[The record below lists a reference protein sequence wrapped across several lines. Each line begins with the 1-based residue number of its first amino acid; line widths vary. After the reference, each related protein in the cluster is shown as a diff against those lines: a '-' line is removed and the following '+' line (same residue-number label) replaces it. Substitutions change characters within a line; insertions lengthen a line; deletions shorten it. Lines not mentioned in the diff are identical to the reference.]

1 MKLITW
7 NVQWFCGLDDVVSVE
22 RVVGEARAM
31 ADFDVLCLQEVAVNY
46 PQLMGN
52 AGFDQVARLRELLP
66 GFEVCFGAAVDELG
80 GAGNADTARQGG
92 HAVGGERGCQRQQ
105 FGNLVATRLPVAQ
118 VQHTPLPY
126 PADGGVR
133 SMPRMCTSVTVLAP
147 LGPVRVMTT
156 HLEFYSP
163 RQRMAQAQALLDI
176 HAQAC
181 AQAAHPPLADET
193 GGPFQSKVHTASAV
207 LCGDFNFESSSPEY
221 ALIAQALAQNENSP
235 GFSSRQDSARQFTDA
250 WRTAH
255 GEAPHAPTFRLFD
268 RRYGPE
274 PICCDF
280 VFVSEDLKP
289 RVRQM
294 EVNLQTRASDHQ
306 PVLLE
311 LS

>member
-1 MKLITW
+1 
-7 NVQWFCGLDDVVSVE
+7 
-22 RVVGEARAM
+22 M

-46 PQLMGN
+46 PQLIGN

-66 GFEVCFGAAVDELG
+66 GFEVYFGAAVDELG
-80 GAGNADTARQGG
+80 LEGNADSARLGG
-92 HAVGGERGCQRQQ
+92 HAVVGGRGSQRQQ

-118 VQHTPLPY
+118 VQHFPLPY
-126 PADGGVR
+126 PADAGVR
-133 SMPRMCTSVTVLAP
+133 SMPRMCSSVTVLAP
-147 LGPVRVMTT
+147 FGPVRVMTT

-163 RQRMAQAQALLDI
+163 RQRMAQAQALLGI

-181 AQAAHPPLADET
+181 AQAAQPPLADET
-193 GGPFQSKVHTASAV
+193 GGPFQSKVHTQSAV
-207 LCGDFNFESSSPEY
+207 LCGDFNFEMANEEY
-221 ALIAQALAQNENSP
+221 ALLTGNGTAGTDKPAQLSAQPPPHSLI
-235 GFSSRQDSARQFTDA
+235 DA
-250 WRTAH
+250 WPLVHGSAAH
-255 GEAPHAPTFRLFD
+255 DPTFRLFD

-280 VFVSEDLKP
+280 VFVSDDLKP

-311 LS
+311 LA